1 MGSYK
6 AYLVIMLACIEL
18 FCVQVLGLNL
28 GGYTFNQ
35 LALMNRYEKLLI
47 ELGEKSYGSVGSSW
61 PVEARIIF
69 MTLINAI
76 IFLVIRLVAS
86 YLGAGLGD
94 IMQQIVNSY
103 LNQQDP
109 SDQIK
114 RGQRISLRSDG
125 TVENE
130 ETVPDVPER
139 RGGGGGG
146 GGGFDL
152 GSLIGGLGGLFG
164 GGNNNRNTRGRASR
178 RATYTE

>member
-1 MGSYK
+1 
-6 AYLVIMLACIEL
+6 
-18 FCVQVLGLNL
+18 
-28 GGYTFNQ
+28 
-35 LALMNRYEKLLI
+35 
-47 ELGEKSYGSVGSSW
+47 
-61 PVEARIIF
+61 
-69 MTLINAI
+69 MTLINAV

-94 IMQQIVNSY
+94 IMQQVVNSY

-114 RGQRISLRSDG
+114 RGQRMSLRSDG
-125 TVENE
+125 TVEDA
-130 ETVPDVPER
+130 ETVPEVPER
-139 RGGGGGG
+139 RGGG

-164 GGNNNRNTRGRASR
+164 GGNNRKQRGRASR